1 MSLRYCPTDKKHKVF
16 DSDRY
21 CEECGKK
28 TVQILCSKGH
38 ERFSRNA
45 KFCWSCGVKLDPL
58 KDEDED
64 ANEKDELFKEP
75 QPQEDLIGWTHLIQ
89 QAHSRF
95 RKGED
100 PF

>member
-1 MSLRYCPTDKKHKVF
+1 MSLRYCPIDKKHNVS
-16 DSDRY
+16 DGDRY
-21 CEECGKK
+21 CEECGTKA
-28 TVQILCSKGH
+28 VQILCSKGH

-45 KFCWSCGVKLDPL
+45 KFCWSCGVKLAPL

-64 ANEKDELFKEP
+64 ANEKDEKAENIVALLKEP
-75 QPQEDLIGWTHLIQ
+75 QPQEDLIG
-89 QAHSRF
+89 F